1 MGILKKIAKIFL
13 IFIGF
18 IFVLD
23 VYLQLSSQH
32 RIPGTKCYLE
42 DLHGLDIAR
51 LVYKP
56 FPLWTKSKELIEYS
70 IDEVFWNSDSDI
82 IALHYNHENCQVAGY
97 YLLVATKGFS
107 SVSPYEPYTIHYFK
121 TKDKLEKFCQS
132 KNIYFSWE
140 NGYRWKE

>member
-56 FPLWTKSKELIEYS
+56 FPLWTKSKELVEYS
-70 IDEVFWNSDSDI
+70 IDEAMDELGDDYTEDEI
-82 IALHYNHENCQVAGY
+82 R
-97 YLLVATKGFS
+97 LVR
-107 SVSPYEPYTIHYFK
+107 I
-121 TKDKLEKFCQS
+121 KFIS
-132 KNIYFSWE
+132 EMAN
-140 NGYRWKE
+140 